1 MRENFHQQLEHLK
14 DQLLTMA
21 LQVDRSVG
29 DAVQAYL
36 QNDLDLGQRVLGAE
50 LEIDR
55 MERDIDRYSLEL
67 LAMEQPMA
75 IDLRFILAVM
85 RINSDL
91 ERVGDQASNI
101 AERLHEVHRMARVDL
116 PVDIAALGSHARRM
130 LTLAMQAFREGDS
143 VSAEAVL
150 GMDDEIDQLARQ
162 AFSRLSKV
170 ISEQP
175 AAAPQALNAL
185 RVTRIL
191 ERVAD
196 HATNIAEDVIF
207 WQRADDVRH
216 NLHRQTE

>member
-14 DQLLTMA
+14 DQLLAMA

-36 QNDLDLGQRVLGAE
+36 RNDLDLGQRVLGAE
-50 LEIDR
+50 FEVDR
-55 MERDIDRYSLEL
+55 MERDIDRYALEL
-67 LAMEQPMA
+67 LALEQPMA

-91 ERVGDQASNI
+91 ERIGDQASNI
-101 AERLHEVHRMARVDL
+101 AERLHEVHRMPRVDL
-116 PVDIAALGSHARRM
+116 PVDIAALGTHARTM
-130 LTLAMQAFREGDS
+130 LTLAMKAFQEGDS
-143 VSAEAVL
+143 DSAEAVL
-150 GMDDEIDQLARQ
+150 AMDDEIDQLARE

-170 ISEQP
+170 IGERPS
-175 AAAPQALNAL
+175 AAPQALNAL
-185 RVTRIL
+185 LVSRIL

-216 NLHRQTE
+216 SQPRL